1 MTILISVPPVT
12 KSNLLNCNFILVIL
26 PFTSKILV
34 LVCSLESFIHFGCLF
49 RGHLLCNAEMKV
61 KCQYFC
67 GAFMHDVSCKFAP
80 PNLLDLLT
88 RAGYVHSYNTRSAS
102 AGEHRQQSHSF
113 SRIGCKIWNVLPE
126 HLQPKSKTSLK
137 NCFQQTLLQLLEHEG
152 TYIDI
157 HTLIQNNQAFI
168 QSLLS
173 NCLM

>member
-1 MTILISVPPVT
+1 
-12 KSNLLNCNFILVIL
+12 
-26 PFTSKILV
+26 
-34 LVCSLESFIHFGCLF
+34 
-49 RGHLLCNAEMKV
+49 
-61 KCQYFC
+61 
-67 GAFMHDVSCKFAP
+67 MHDINCKFTP

-88 RAGYVHSYNTRSAS
+88 RVGYVHSHNTRFAS

-126 HLQPKSKTSLK
+126 HLQPKSKTFLK
-137 NCFQQTLLQLLEHEG
+137 KFFQQTLLQLLEHEG